1 MKPLHNR
8 FILNT
13 HLEPH
18 IGAFGVQNSIH
29 MDAYT
34 FIQINQSRILNID
47 GCLTDS
53 ANVTIQKSDGRLA
66 FYYFVDG
73 KLVDSKTTE
82 SAR

>member
-1 MKPLHNR
+1 MGWNTCNQFDCDTIYITVDGNEKTPYTSLKPGDEIWIYENPA
-8 FILNT
+8 I
-13 HLEPH
+13 P
-18 IGAFGVQNSIH
+18 A
-29 MDAYT
+29 
-34 FIQINQSRILNID
+34 
-47 GCLTDS
+47 

>member
-8 FILNT
+8 FILNI

-18 IGAFGVQNSIH
+18 IGAFGVQNSNH

-34 FIQINQSRILNID
+34 FIKLNQSRILNID
-47 GCLTDS
+47 GCLTES
-53 ANVTIQKSDGRLA
+53 ANITVQQPDKRLA

-73 KLVDSKTTE
+73 KLVGSKTTE